1 MNSRIV
7 SRTTLLLAVFLS
19 AVGCK
24 EDKEFEPVS
33 PFATDED
40 IQVWATNASA
50 FAVYSHAYE
59 AIGVADGALSF
70 ADPACPETSD
80 DGTVLTI
87 TGGCTDANDEEWSGQ
102 ATVTRDGG
110 DHELVMDG
118 YNGNDG
124 TMLVRLVAPAMREF
138 DADMLIGGVTAIEY
152 TGTIGGDYMGPTL
165 WNGSGTVER
174 TGYFRPTGVVDAMT
188 VDQLVDDDTCSG
200 QPVSGTTTL
209 HGRGDTAVI
218 TYDGATDCDPD
229 QNARVSVNG
238 KDRGLVAGI
247 NCSVANVG
255 ATASGVS
262 GHVFAFAAFAAL
274 AAFVRRRRPLG

>member
-1 MNSRIV
+1 MKLRKW
-7 SRTTLLLAVFLS
+7 AQ
-19 AVGCK
+19 
-24 EDKEFEPVS
+24 EDLRPTGLKAERRRQI
-33 PFATDED
+33 A
-40 IQVWATNASA
+40 ASQQTALA
-50 FAVYSHAYE
+50 FAMWLSKRICDQVS
-59 AIGVADGALSF
+59 IRSRKSRSSSTRTQRADIRSGSF
-70 ADPACPETSD
+70 NVKFVSQASSSYTTPR
-80 DGTVLTI
+80 
-87 TGGCTDANDEEWSGQ
+87 CT
-102 ATVTRDGG
+102 
-110 DHELVMDG
+110 
-118 YNGNDG
+118 
-124 TMLVRLVAPAMREF
+124 
-138 DADMLIGGVTAIEY
+138 
-152 TGTIGGDYMGPTL
+152 
-165 WNGSGTVER
+165 
-174 TGYFRPTGVVDAMT
+174 RPTGVVDAMT

-218 TYDGATDCDPD
+218 TNDGATDCDPD